1 MRYRDLR
8 PQAEEGLTDGC
19 AVGFNYGTPATG
31 LARTERS
38 VPVPYI
44 KLFFL
49 EKKFIVQLLI
59 MKLAIQIPAYNE
71 AEHLPAV
78 MAELPRL
85 LPGVDE
91 IVVVVV
97 DDGSTDDTARVA
109 LEHGADFVLQHR
121 RNRGLSKAFI
131 DGVQFCL
138 ALGADIIVNTD
149 ADNQYPGSQIGK
161 LIEPLLQGRADLVIG
176 DRQTLEN
183 KHFSPFKRMME
194 HLGSRVIR
202 RVSNTNVPDTV
213 SGFRAFSRYAALR
226 MQVYNPYSYTLETL
240 IQAGKGQMKIESV
253 PIETNATTR
262 ASRLHKGMFNFIW
275 RQGGAIIRSYV
286 LYQPLRTFL
295 SIGAVLF
302 LIGAVL
308 LGRFLVYYL
317 LFNGSSRFIQSVS
330 IGGTFLV
337 AGITLIM
344 FGFLGDAMRAN
355 RQISEESMI
364 HQRDTAIISDLEN
377 LSEFR
382 GHPVFSKQN
391 PVS

>member
-1 MRYRDLR
+1 MTDALMMAGFSSIEF
-8 PQAEEGLTDGC
+8 PQHSK
-19 AVGFNYGTPATG
+19 V
-31 LARTERS
+31 
-38 VPVPYI
+38 
-44 KLFFL
+44 
-49 EKKFIVQLLI
+49 IVQLLI
-59 MKLAIQIPAYNE
+59 MKLAIQIPAFNE

-78 MAELPRL
+78 LAELPRQ

-91 IVVVVV
+91 IMVVVV
-97 DDGSTDDTARVA
+97 DDGSTDGTARVA

-131 DGVQFCL
+131 NGIQFCL

-183 KHFSPFKRMME
+183 KHFSPFKRTME
-194 HLGSRVIR
+194 HLGSCVIR
-202 RVSNTNVPDTV
+202 RVSNTTVPDTV

-226 MQVYNPYSYTLETL
+226 LQVYNPYSYTLETL
-240 IQAGKGQMKIESV
+240 IQAGKGKMKIESV
-253 PIETNATTR
+253 PIETNPTTR

-275 RQGGAIIRSYV
+275 KQGGAIIRSYV

-302 LIGAVL
+302 LIGAAL
-308 LGRFLVYYL
+308 LGRFLFYYIFL
-317 LFNGSSRFIQSVS
+317 DDGSRFIQSVS

-344 FGFLGDAMRAN
+344 FGFLGDATRAN
-355 RQISEESMI
+355 HQISEENMI
-364 HQRDTAIISDLEN
+364 HQRDSFTISDPTN
-377 LSEFR
+377 LTEFR
-382 GHPVFSKQN
+382 GHPVFSKRR
-391 PVS
+391 PFV

>member
-1 MRYRDLR
+1 M
-8 PQAEEGLTDGC
+8 
-19 AVGFNYGTPATG
+19 
-31 LARTERS
+31 TERDKPRS
-38 VPVPYI
+38 
-44 KLFFL
+44 LQ
-49 EKKFIVQLLI
+49 KKILIDGKTIVQLLI

-78 MAELPRL
+78 LAELPRQ
-85 LPGVDE
+85 LPGVEE

-97 DDGSTDDTARVA
+97 DDGSTDNTAQTA
-109 LEHGADFVLQHR
+109 LEHGADYVLQHR

>member
-1 MRYRDLR
+1 MFL
-8 PQAEEGLTDGC
+8 
-19 AVGFNYGTPATG
+19 
-31 LARTERS
+31 
-38 VPVPYI
+38 
-44 KLFFL
+44 L
-49 EKKFIVQLLI
+49 EKKTIVQLLI

-78 MAELPRL
+78 LAELPRQ
-85 LPGVDE
+85 LPDVDE
-91 IVVVVV
+91 IVIVVV
-97 DDGSTDDTARVA
+97 DDGSTDGTARVA
-109 LEHGADFVLQHR
+109 LEHGADFVLRHR

-131 DGVQFCL
+131 DGIQFCL

-149 ADNQYPGSQIGK
+149 ADNQYPGSQIEK
-161 LIEPLLQGRADLVIG
+161 LIEPLLLGRADLVIG

-183 KHFSPFKRMME
+183 KHFSPLKRAME
-194 HLGSRVIR
+194 HLGSSVIR

-240 IQAGKGQMKIESV
+240 IQAGKGLMKIESV

-275 RQGGAIIRSYV
+275 KQSGAIIRSYV

-295 SIGAVLF
+295 SIGGILF
-302 LIGAVL
+302 LIGAAL

-317 LFNGSSRFIQSVS
+317 FLNESSRFIQSVS

-355 RQISEESMI
+355 RQISEENMI
-364 HQRDTAIISDLEN
+364 HQRDSAIISDPQSLTE
-377 LSEFR
+377 SD
-382 GHPVFSKQN
+382 GHPVFSN
-391 PVS
+391 HHPVV

>member
-1 MRYRDLR
+1 
-8 PQAEEGLTDGC
+8 
-19 AVGFNYGTPATG
+19 
-31 LARTERS
+31 

-131 DGVQFCL
+131 DGIQFCL

-149 ADNQYPGSQIGK
+149 ADNQYPGSEIIK

-253 PIETNATTR
+253 LIETNAATR

>member
-1 MRYRDLR
+1 M
-8 PQAEEGLTDGC
+8 T
-19 AVGFNYGTPATG
+19 
-31 LARTERS
+31 
-38 VPVPYI
+38 
-44 KLFFL
+44 KL
-49 EKKFIVQLLI
+49 VV
-59 MKLAIQIPAYNE
+59 QIPAYNE
-71 AEHLPAV
+71 AGHLPIV
-78 MAELPRL
+78 LSEIPRQI
-85 LPGVDE
+85 PGIDE
-91 IVVVVV
+91 VIVLVI
-97 DDGSTDDTARVA
+97 DDGSSDDTARVA
-109 LEHGADFVLQHR
+109 LENGADYILRHR
-121 RNRGLSKAFI
+121 RNRGLSRAFI
-131 DGVQFCL
+131 SGIQFCL

-149 ADNQYPGSQIGK
+149 ADNQYPGNQISK
-161 LIEPLLQGRADLVIG
+161 LIDPILQGRADLVIG

-183 KHFSPFKRMME
+183 KHFSPLKRMME

-240 IQAGKGQMKIESV
+240 IQAGKGLMKIESV

-275 RQGGAIIRSYV
+275 KQGGAIIRSYV

-295 SIGAVLF
+295 SIGGVLF
-302 LIGAVL
+302 LIGAAL
-308 LGRFLVYYL
+308 LGRFLIYYL
-317 LFNGSSRFIQSVS
+317 FLNESSRFIQSVS

-364 HQRDTAIISDLEN
+364 HQRDQALLQQPADLR
-377 LSEFR
+377 EFQ
-382 GHPVFSKQN
+382 GHPIYSKHY
-391 PVS
+391 PVV